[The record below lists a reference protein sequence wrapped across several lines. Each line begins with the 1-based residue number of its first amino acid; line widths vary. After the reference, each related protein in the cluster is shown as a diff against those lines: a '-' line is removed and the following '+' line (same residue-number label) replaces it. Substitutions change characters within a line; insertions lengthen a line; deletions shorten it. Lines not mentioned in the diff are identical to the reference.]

1 MTVELG
7 NRRTTVSFNES
18 EAGPLVIR
26 QIRLCRR
33 GASVTPRPRRLALC
47 PCATATTLWTAQ
59 LVGWLPRLLRVPSRC
74 RWVGVKCCGSS
85 ARYQSINQITMR
97 VLSPMREVALVKS
110 ILQTELLIYV
120 AKCLMSFNVTK
131 RTVNQSYSSISSWV
145 FLAGA
150 FLESL
155 HHRSSWSLYCYSSP
169 LPFASSSAAASS
181 PYPTLPPVS
190 ICP

>member
-1 MTVELG
+1 MYVHAVCSAE
-7 NRRTTVSFNES
+7 V
-18 EAGPLVIR
+18 
-26 QIRLCRR
+26 R
-33 GASVTPRPRRLALC
+33 GKPSSTPR
-47 PCATATTLWTAQ
+47 
-59 LVGWLPRLLRVPSRC
+59 
-74 RWVGVKCCGSS
+74 S
-85 ARYQSINQITMR
+85 AIDQSNQSINQITMR
-97 VLSPMREVALVKS
+97 VLSPMQEVALVKS
-110 ILQTELLIYV
+110 ILQAELLIHV

>member
-1 MTVELG
+1 MQDSIELIQHTRHSSVVNKMG
-7 NRRTTVSFNES
+7 GSFINTLLGVSLYFILS
-18 EAGPLVIR
+18 YCTIILSCVF
-26 QIRLCRR
+26 C
-33 GASVTPRPRRLALC
+33 
-47 PCATATTLWTAQ
+47 
-59 LVGWLPRLLRVPSRC
+59 
-74 RWVGVKCCGSS
+74 
-85 ARYQSINQITMR
+85 QSINQITMR

-190 ICP
+190 ICL